1 MNPFGGRSVEPGLLR
16 ETLYQDSG
24 LDAAFV
30 ALTTAS
36 AAIATFGLLE
46 NSVAV
51 IIGAMI
57 IAPLLMPI
65 EGISFGVLNGD
76 FFLARRAAT
85 TLVVGTLSA
94 VLISYLIGLVFGF
107 VTFGSEVVA
116 RTHPTLLDLGIAI
129 FAGAIGGFAKIR
141 RDLSASVAGTAI
153 AVALMPPLCVL
164 GLELSRGG
172 LQLGVGSSLLFV
184 TNVLG
189 ITLACMAM
197 YLLGGYADFHLARI
211 RLLGTVGIV
220 LLLAIPLAAN
230 LFHLIDQAQVERAV
244 RTSLSRTVTFS
255 RLTVVSLKVNW
266 LSDPPQIDM
275 VVRTDQTVTPK
286 QIGLVEQFVK
296 RQTGRPF
303 HLVVEVARVE
313 EVTSSPLTPES
324 PQPSSLAPYYP

>member
-1 MNPFGGRSVEPGLLR
+1 MNHLGEAPPEPGRLR
-16 ETLYQDSG
+16 EILYQDCR
-24 LDAAFV
+24 LDIAFA

-65 EGISFGVLNGD
+65 EGISFGILNGD
-76 FFLARRAAT
+76 FFLVRRAGI
-85 TLVVGTLSA
+85 TLVVGALSA
-94 VLISYLIGLVFGF
+94 LLISYLIGLVFGF
-107 VTFGSEVVA
+107 VTFGSEVAA

-164 GLELSRGG
+164 GLELSRGAFQFG
-172 LQLGVGSSLLFV
+172 AGSSLLFA

-189 ITLACMAM
+189 ITLACMAV
-197 YLLGGYADFHLARI
+197 YLISGYADFHQARI
-211 RLLGTVGIV
+211 RLLGIVGIV
-220 LLLAIPLAAN
+220 LLLTIPLAAN
-230 LFHLIDQAQVERAV
+230 LLHLIDQTRVERAV
-244 RTSLSRTVTFS
+244 RTSLGRTVTFS
-255 RLTVVSLKVNW
+255 RLSVISLNVNW
-266 LSDPPQIDM
+266 LSTPPEIDV
-275 VVRTDQTVTPK
+275 VVRSAQAVTPT

-296 RQTGRPF
+296 RQTGRSF
-303 HLVVEVARVE
+303 HLVIDVSRVE
-313 EVTSSPLTPES
+313 EVTSSPS
-324 PQPSSLAPYYP
+324 PAPSPTNPFYLP